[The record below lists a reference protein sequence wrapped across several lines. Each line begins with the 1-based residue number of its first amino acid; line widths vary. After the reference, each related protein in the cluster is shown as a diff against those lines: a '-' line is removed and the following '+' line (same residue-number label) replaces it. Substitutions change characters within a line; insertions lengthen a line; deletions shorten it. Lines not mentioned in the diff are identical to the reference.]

1 MACKKLKIDLH
12 IHSSASDGTL
22 PPARIIE
29 VADQLELSAISITDH
44 DTLEGA
50 KEAIRIGIPEHI
62 KFLTGVEISATPPP
76 SFRVSGS
83 FHVLGYG
90 IRLDDP
96 GLNQT
101 LKVLQTARE
110 NRAPRILERL
120 ESLGISLTLADV
132 LKAAG
137 NGQIGRPHIARVLVE
152 KKVVKS
158 INEAFGMYLGRGKP
172 AYVDKYRIGSDETLR
187 MIKDAGGIPV
197 LAHPILLKIREKT
210 ILENLIGVLT
220 EMGLKGIEVF
230 YPEHSEEDQRY
241 YAGLAKR
248 YGLLM
253 TGGSDFHGSLKP
265 DIQMGSGRG
274 DLSVPYEIYENLVRA
289 VRN

>member
-1 MACKKLKIDLH
+1 LACKKLKIDLH

-158 INEAFGMYLGRGKP
+158 INEAFGMYLGRVKP